1 MSKKDE
7 GPFRYEHPA
16 LSEAL
21 RAAQLPR
28 RAPDEGDHVPS
39 TRLPM
44 TKAQRVALD
53 LKHGKRIR

>member
-1 MSKKDE
+1 VTTKDE

-16 LSEAL
+16 LTEAL

-28 RAPDEGDHVPS
+28 RKPDEGDHVPS
-39 TRLPM
+39 TWVPM

-53 LKHGKRIR
+53 LHRGKS